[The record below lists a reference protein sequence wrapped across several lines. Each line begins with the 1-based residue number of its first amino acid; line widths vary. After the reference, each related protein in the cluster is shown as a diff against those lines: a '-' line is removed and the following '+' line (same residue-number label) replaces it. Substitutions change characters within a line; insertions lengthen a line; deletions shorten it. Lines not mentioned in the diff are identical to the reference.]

1 MYSWLAL
8 QMNIPEKDAH
18 VSKFTRAQCRE
29 AIKIL
34 RPKYIQLFGRDL
46 MYERKVKSKMRLQVT
61 GSEIFETAHIL
72 PKRSENYDGLY
83 SRTYKLRVTVE
94 GPQIGDYNMVIP
106 QEELKEAIL
115 NIIPDHKYIC
125 YKDDPLSSEIRDVLT
140 KNNVPYLDVPF
151 MPVAENLI
159 KYLKDELDK
168 YLKDELGYNNLEIV
182 EMELSSVDGSYS
194 TKLIK

>member
-1 MYSWLAL
+1 MFDIAYKNVQHYRHTVHLYLDAIWMMSCRKRKARSSMYNWLAL

-34 RPKYIQLFGRDL
+34 RPRYIQLFGKDL
-46 MYERKVKSKMRLQVT
+46 VYERKVKSKMRLQVT

-83 SRTYKLRVTVE
+83 SRTYKLKVIVE

-151 MPVAENLI
+151 MPVA
-159 KYLKDELDK
+159 
-168 YLKDELGYNNLEIV
+168 
-182 EMELSSVDGSYS
+182 
-194 TKLIK
+194 

>member
-1 MYSWLAL
+1 
-8 QMNIPEKDAH
+8 
-18 VSKFTRAQCRE
+18 
-29 AIKIL
+29 
-34 RPKYIQLFGRDL
+34 
-46 MYERKVKSKMRLQVT
+46 MRLQVT

-83 SRTYKLRVTVE
+83 SRTYKLRVVVE

-115 NIIPDHKYIC
+115 NTIPDHKYIC